1 MAVEISNPTRAAT
14 ILLRGQP
21 VEVVPLETKVVLGRA
36 SGLTVRLNDPTVS
49 NRHASI
55 EKGTTG
61 YRMTDLESR
70 AGSFVNGRRA
80 FVHDLIIGDQLQI
93 GPFHLLFDGR
103 QLLRLHRLSAGRLV
117 ALNLEKWATSGAIL
131 RKLSFVAEPGQF
143 IGILG
148 PSGAGKSTLLNALS
162 GMRPAD
168 SGRILLDGADYY
180 GNFEALRSMVG
191 HVPQDDIVHPD
202 LTVREAFTFAAR
214 LRLPA
219 GAPHSE
225 IRRLIEHTIAKL
237 GLSDRSNARI
247 SQLSGGQRKRV
258 NVGVELLNRPLV
270 LFLDEPTS
278 GLDPFSEFKMM
289 ELLRQL
295 ANKGCTV
302 ICTTH
307 LMENVF
313 LMDQI
318 AVMTKSRLVLQG
330 SPESVCARFGVDRL
344 SELYGALQDL
354 DPENLPFSV
363 PPISV
368 GADDSIELKGLP
380 GKGRCS
386 LALPTLMRRQA
397 VLFRADPKNFVVALG
412 QPLVIGAVV
421 VWVTQEP
428 SLVQFFAC
436 IATLW
441 FGCSN
446 SAQEIVRE
454 LAIYR
459 RERLAGLGRCSYLLS
474 KFLWMASLT
483 AFQALLLF
491 AVVLFGEAGNKG
503 NLPLQMAGLVF
514 LACAATGIG
523 LTISAMARSAIQAVM
538 LVPLVL
544 IPQILFSGHTVEVRQ
559 MSEPVR
565 EVSEL
570 MPSFAAERIDDIS
583 FFLNQRIAAME
594 MSGFLIPYHNVNE
607 AYRRLGYSVLE
618 SGATIEGTRP
628 LWPLWLAFLIL
639 ATWAVT
645 AFLASYFLLA
655 RKERQ

>member
-1 MAVEISNPTRAAT
+1 MEVEISNLSRAGT

-21 VEVVPLETKVVLGRA
+21 VEIVPLEAKVVLGRA
-36 SGLTVRLNDPTVS
+36 SGLTVQLNDRTVS
-49 NRHASI
+49 HRHASI
-55 EKGTTG
+55 ERGTAG

-70 AGSFVNGRRA
+70 AGSFVNGRRV

-93 GPFHLLFDGR
+93 GPFHFLFDGR
-103 QLLRLHRLSAGRLV
+103 QLLRLQRFSAGRLL
-117 ALNLEKWATSGAIL
+117 ASNLEKWEASGAIL
-131 RKLSFVAEPGQF
+131 KKISFVAEPGQF

-180 GNFEALRSMVG
+180 ENFKALRSMVG
-191 HVPQDDIVHPD
+191 YVPQDDIVHPD
-202 LTVREAFTFAAR
+202 LTIREAFTFAAR

-219 GAPHSE
+219 GTPLSE
-225 IRRLIEHTIAKL
+225 TRRLVEHTIAKL
-237 GLSDRSNARI
+237 GLSDRGHARI

-278 GLDPFSEFKMM
+278 GLDPLSEFKMM
-289 ELLRQL
+289 ELLRKL
-295 ANKGCTV
+295 ADTGCTV

-307 LMENVF
+307 VMENVF

-330 SPESVCARFGVDRL
+330 SPESVRARFGVERL
-344 SELYGALQDL
+344 RELYGALQDL

-363 PPISV
+363 PPISAD
-368 GADDSIELKGLP
+368 ADDPTELKALP
-380 GKGRCS
+380 GKRRS
-386 LALPTLMRRQA
+386 SFALPTLMRRQTI
-397 VLFRADPKNFVVALG
+397 LFRADPKNFVVALG
-412 QPLVIGAVV
+412 QPLVIGAVA

-454 LAIYR
+454 LPIYR
-459 RERLAGLGRCSYLLS
+459 RERLAGLGRGSYLLS
-474 KFLWMASLT
+474 KFLWMGSLT

-491 AVVLFGEAGNKG
+491 VVVLFGEAGNKG
-503 NLPLQMAGLVF
+503 NLPLQMAGLFF
-514 LACAATGIG
+514 LAGAGTGIG
-523 LTISAMARSAIQAVM
+523 LTISTLARSAIQAVM
-538 LVPLVL
+538 MVPLIL

-565 EVSEL
+565 QVSGL
-570 MPSFAAERIDDIS
+570 MPSFSAERIDDIS
-583 FFLNQRIAAME
+583 FFLNQRIAAAE

-607 AYRRLGYSVLE
+607 AYRKLGFSVLE
-618 SGATIEGTRP
+618 SGATIAETRP
-628 LWPLWLAFLIL
+628 LWPLWLPFLTL
-639 ATWAVT
+639 TMWALT